1 MSIVELTELARR
13 LANLIRYGQVEQAD
27 YAKALVRVRCD
38 GYLTGWLPFLTRRAG
53 GDVTWWAPEVGEAVL
68 VLAPDGDPA
77 LAAVLPAAYSDDV
90 PPPEATP
97 DRAVWRF
104 GSTVT
109 VAVDRASGTVTV
121 TAAATVRVQAPRVEI
136 AAEQVEITGHLTV
149 GNGITATGD
158 VTADGISLKTHTQ
171 AAWPPVAPT
180 PGRRSDGNR
189 AD

>member
-1 MSIVELTELARR
+1 MNPIDFTELARR
-13 LANLIRYGQVEQAD
+13 LANLIRFGQVVEAD
-27 YAKALVRVRCD
+27 YTAATARVDCD

-77 LAAVLPAAYSDDV
+77 LAAILPAAYSDAV
-90 PPPEATP
+90 PPPESSP

-109 VAVDRASGTVTV
+109 VAVDRVSGTVTV
-121 TAAATVRVQAPRVEI
+121 TASGTVRVQAPRVEI
-136 AAEQVEITGHLTV
+136 AADQVEITGHLTV

-158 VTADGISLKTHTQ
+158 VTADGISLKTHTHGGV
-171 AAWPPVAPT
+171 ASGGSNTGPPQ
-180 PGRRSDGNR
+180 
-189 AD
+189 